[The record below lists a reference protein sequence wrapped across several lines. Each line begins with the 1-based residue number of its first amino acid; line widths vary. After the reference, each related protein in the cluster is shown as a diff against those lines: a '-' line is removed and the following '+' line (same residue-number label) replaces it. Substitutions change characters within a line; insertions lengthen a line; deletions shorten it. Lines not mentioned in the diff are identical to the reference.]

1 MATSDYNRRDW
12 DGMGLPLRW
21 QLLIS
26 NLTHSVFEIANRKS
40 QIGNWNPGNSPV
52 LAVTSRGDQC
62 FLMPVPFGGSIGAS
76 QVFIRNKQSVRS
88 GMPQNYVP
96 IFIFVAIV
104 GIALPLTLVVAKLV
118 RPENPSRAKL
128 MPYECGIDP
137 VDNARGRYTVRF
149 YIVAILFVVF
159 DVETIFLFPWAVQF
173 KALGKFGLLE
183 MFIFL
188 GILIVGYVWVW
199 KKGALEW
206 I

>member
-1 MATSDYNRRDW
+1 
-12 DGMGLPLRW
+12 
-21 QLLIS
+21 
-26 NLTHSVFEIANRKS
+26 
-40 QIGNWNPGNSPV
+40 
-52 LAVTSRGDQC
+52 
-62 FLMPVPFGGSIGAS
+62 
-76 QVFIRNKQSVRS
+76 
-88 GMPQNYVP
+88 MPQNYVP
-96 IFIFVAIV
+96 AFIFI
-104 GIALPLTLVVAKLV
+104 GIIAVALPLTLLVAKLV
-118 RPENPSRAKL
+118 RPDNPHRTKL

-188 GILIVGYVWVW
+188 GILIIGYLWIW

-206 I
+206 V